1 MSSQINRWVAMY
13 MKPRVY
19 LHLTTK
25 YPSDSLSMHYTGTL
39 FDTGVKF
46 DSSLDRNEPF
56 VFRLGMGQVI
66 QGWDQGLLK

>member
-1 MSSQINRWVAMY
+1 
-13 MKPRVY
+13 
-19 LHLTTK
+19 
-25 YPSDSLSMHYTGTL
+25 MHYTGTL

-56 VFRLGMGQVI
+56 VFKLGMGQVI